1 MKNPFVHILERD
13 HRVLEGYWKE
23 LKKECDK
30 DEGDRNIAFCRE
42 TFQQLKAAVA
52 AHAKSEEIALYSLFE
67 SNDSKHFKELK
78 HFSLEGYKEHELVD
92 QLLHE
97 MNASLTIDDEW
108 VAKFTVL
115 RELLEHHIDEEE
127 EDFFPKVQTVLGKEA
142 LGDLAEIYEIE
153 HAERINGDKPASS
166 QFFRNRLKNE
176 PTIEGD
182 LK

>member
-1 MKNPFVHILERD
+1 MKNVFIQILERD
-13 HRVLEGYWKE
+13 HRTLEGYWKK

-30 DEGDRNIAFCRE
+30 DEGQRNITFCRE
-42 TFQQLKAAVA
+42 IFQQFKVAIA

-67 SNDSKHFKELK
+67 SNDSKQFKELK

-97 MNASLTIDDEW
+97 MNANLSIDDEW

-115 RELLEHHIDEEE
+115 RELLEHHIEEEE
-127 EDFFPKVQTVLGKEA
+127 EDFFPHVQSVLGKEA
-142 LGDLAEIYEIE
+142 LNDLAEIYEIE
-153 HAERINGDKPASS
+153 HSERMNGDKASTS
-166 QFFRNRLKNE
+166 KFFGNRLRSE
-176 PTIEGD
+176 TIIEGD